1 MQIQTAQII
10 QRAFRRYLYML
21 FSMSTRIKRWYTK
34 LKLMEDFKVRLFYFR
49 AAYRIQ
55 RFFRGYAS
63 RMVAAHKRRE
73 RDSTSLVQR
82 TGRAWNV
89 RRQRSLAIRLYHKM
103 FFRAAI
109 VIQCLVRRVISIKR
123 TQLQLLLELVREED
137 RMEKEEGVVEEA
149 IKVAIKKTRLYMGTD
164 AGTSIYI

>member
-1 MQIQTAQII
+1 
-10 QRAFRRYLYML
+10 
-21 FSMSTRIKRWYTK
+21 
-34 LKLMEDFKVRLFYFR
+34 
-49 AAYRIQ
+49 
-55 RFFRGYAS
+55 
-63 RMVAAHKRRE
+63 MVAAHKRRE